1 MMEFLT
7 YLLKV
12 NICLAVFAILFLFA
26 FYSASFFKWNRYY
39 LILSLILSFVLPL
52 VKVSIGSVPYEIQV
66 SEEMFEAYSGLLT
79 GDKGLAVVAVPFIQP
94 LTIIGIILAG
104 ISFLFFLRLV
114 LSVLF
119 MYRIARHSELIQSGK
134 LKVFLHPFIRNTF
147 SVFHLVF
154 CNPSSI
160 REGRFQ
166 VVLDHEN
173 SHAEQMHT
181 LDRILF
187 ELAGVLL
194 WMNPFYWIC
203 RKNLILQHEYLAD
216 QGVIVRT
223 GDVVRYLQA
232 LKPSVTAGFR
242 LIPGSAY
249 NINAIKKR
257 ILMLTK
263 SPSSPMSL
271 SRYVLVIPVIAALLI
286 ALSCSVDEVKNQEPI
301 AATTVSVDQD
311 RYIPS
316 ILPVRAELIFRISGF
331 GNRIHPIYKTI
342 KHHDGFDFAA
352 ETGSEISATADGI
365 VQEVQ
370 FSARGFGN
378 MVTLQHGKYKTRY
391 AHMEDIVVKN
401 GQKVAKGEVIG
412 TVGNTGLSTLPHV
425 HYEVYFQGK
434 VVDPSAYFNVEKP
447 LLGATGD

>member
-1 MMEFLT
+1 MIAFLT

-12 NICLAVFAILFLFA
+12 NICLAVFGILFLFA

-39 LILSLILSFVLPL
+39 LILGLILSFVLPL
-52 VKVSIGSVPYEIQV
+52 VQLSFSAVSYELPV
-66 SEEMFEAYSGLLT
+66 SEEMFETWSGISN
-79 GDKGLAVVAVPFIQP
+79 GENESAVITAPVFLPHTV
-94 LTIIGIILAG
+94 IGIFLAG
-104 ISFLFFLRLV
+104 IGSLFFLRLIG
-114 LSVLF
+114 SGLF
-119 MYRIARHSELIQSGK
+119 MYRITRRSEHIQSGR
-134 LKVFLHPFIRNTF
+134 LKIFLHPSVRNTF
-147 SVFHLVF
+147 SVFNLVF
-154 CNPSSI
+154 INPSSS
-160 REGRFQ
+160 RESRFQ
-166 VVLDHEN
+166 IVLDHERC
-173 SHAEQMHT
+173 HAEQLHS

-203 RKNLILQHEYLAD
+203 RRNLILQHEYLAD
-216 QGVIVRT
+216 QGVIVQT

-232 LKPSVTAGFR
+232 LNPSENGGFR

-263 SPSSPMSL
+263 SPSAPVSL
-271 SRYVLVIPVIAALLI
+271 SRYVLVIPVITALLI
-286 ALSCSVDEVKNQEPI
+286 VFSCSVDEVKNQEPI

-316 ILPVRAELIFRISGF
+316 ILPVRAELITHISGF
-331 GNRIHPIYKTI
+331 GNRIHPLYKTLM
-342 KHHDGFDFAA
+342 HHDGFDFAA

-370 FSARGFGN
+370 FSGGGFGN

-391 AHMEDIVVKN
+391 AHMKDIIVKN

-412 TVGNTGLSTLPHV
+412 TVGNTGLSTLPHL

-434 VVDPSAYFNVEKP
+434 VVDPSAYFKVEKP